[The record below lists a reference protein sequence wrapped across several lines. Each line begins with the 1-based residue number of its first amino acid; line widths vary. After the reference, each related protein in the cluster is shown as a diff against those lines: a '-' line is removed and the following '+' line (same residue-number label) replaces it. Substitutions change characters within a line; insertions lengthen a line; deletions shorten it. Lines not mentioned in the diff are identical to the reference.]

1 MGFCKGE
8 KMKNNKYTRAYTKKE
23 TLDLLFGLF
32 FQACVIF
39 FLLSLY
45 FYNYYQ
51 DYTSAVGFF
60 LASVLLFVP
69 FILITFFQVF
79 IPLVYYSLKKMKV
92 VK

>member
-1 MGFCKGE
+1 
-8 KMKNNKYTRAYTKKE
+8 MKNNNYTRAYTKKE

-32 FQACVIF
+32 ILACTTF

-45 FYNYYQ
+45 FYDYYQ

-60 LASVLLFVP
+60 LAATLIFVP

-79 IPLVYYSLKKMKV
+79 IPLVYYSLKKIKV
-92 VK
+92 VE